1 MRRER
6 SPARAVFVYDIR
18 SLGGPGTARLSLNGH
33 DAGTLPSAATVPAA
47 IGEEWV
53 HRSMDIDSSLL
64 RAGTNDVRVD
74 LTGTVQL
81 DRLQVELSYADTP
94 RRRAV
99 R

>member
-1 MRRER
+1 
-6 SPARAVFVYDIR
+6 VFVYDIR
-18 SLGGPGTARLSLNGH
+18 SLGGPGTARLNVNGH

-53 HRSMDIDSSLL
+53 HRSMDIDPSLL

-81 DRLQVELSYADTP
+81 DRLQVELSYDAPPPP
-94 RRRAV
+94 RPVQDAV
-99 R
+99 N